1 MKKETLSRRTFL
13 QFSAVAA
20 GSTLLAA
27 CAGAAEP
34 DASSDASSGSADA
47 AAADSSSDQPAA
59 EKVSMVY
66 HSWTA
71 EPEGNG
77 EAIGIGMFA
86 EANPDID
93 IEHRVTPFDDYW
105 KALLTD
111 AGIGDPP
118 DAYLMNNFNWQL
130 YIDAGMGID
139 LAPPAAI
146 LDTPGTN
153 VEEYIPSVVEGCK
166 REGKLYG
173 FPKAINGSAFII
185 NKTLFEEAGV
195 DLPPDDT
202 DWTYAEFEEAAAALT
217 DTETSRFGCEI
228 ATGHAWIP
236 TFLFTLGGRYLDPEE
251 HKFAEGYLNSDANAE
266 WVNWIKGL
274 TDNGYKPAPG
284 GLDAFGGQVGGMIG
298 GNIAINHTDGF
309 QQVAQAWRAD
319 APYEWSGARTPIPAE
334 SVELKPHVALH
345 GLMVPQG
352 VKDVAKAVELAGY
365 VNYGAG
371 TDMDRPSKMSTR
383 LDFAEKQALTD
394 FPHFRALYDQVFANE
409 VQVHEGA
416 FITHVD
422 ILGEEWT
429 QMIERVILNDM
440 DAMESLNI
448 AAANFDKR
456 VAEKEA

>member
-1 MKKETLSRRTFL
+1 MKNNKLSRRRFL
-13 QFSAVAA
+13 QLTSMTTGGA
-20 GSTLLAA
+20 LLAA
-27 CAGAAEP
+27 CAGASAP
-34 DASSDASSGSADA
+34 SADSGSADSA
-47 AAADSSSDQPAA
+47 ASSAEQPAQ
-59 EKVSMVY
+59 ERVSMVY
-66 HSWTA
+66 HSWTS

-77 EAIGIGMFA
+77 EAIGIGLFA

-93 IEHRVTPFDDYW
+93 IEHRITPFADYW

-139 LAPPAAI
+139 MAPAAAI

-153 VEEYIPSVVEGCK
+153 VDEYIPSVVEGCK

-185 NKTLFEEAGV
+185 NKTLFDEAGAT
-195 DLPPDDT
+195 LPPDDA
-202 DWTYAEFEEAAAALT
+202 DWTYADFEEAAAALT
-217 DTETSRFGCEI
+217 DTDNNRFGCEI

-236 TFLFTLGGRYLDPEE
+236 TFLFTLGGRYLDPDE
-251 HKFAEGYLNSDANAE
+251 HKFADGYLNSEANAE

-274 TDNGYKPAPG
+274 VDNGYKPAPG

-309 QQVAQAWRAD
+309 QQVAQAMRAD
-319 APYEWSGARTPIPAE
+319 APYEWTGARTPIPAAGD
-334 SVELKPHVALH
+334 ELKPHVALH
-345 GLMVPQG
+345 GVMVPQG
-352 VKDVAKAVELAGY
+352 VNDVSKSVELSGF
-365 VNYGAG
+365 VNFGAG

-383 LDFAEKQALTD
+383 IDFAEKQALTD
-394 FPHFRALYDQVFANE
+394 YPHFRALYDQVFANE

-422 ILGEEWT
+422 ILGEEWN
-429 QMIERVILNDM
+429 QMIERVILDDM
-440 DAMESLNI
+440 AATESLNI

>member
-1 MKKETLSRRTFL
+1 MKNDKLSRRRFL
-13 QFSAVAA
+13 QLSGMTTGAA
-20 GSTLLAA
+20 FLAA
-27 CAGAAEP
+27 CAGAAAP
-34 DASSDASSGSADA
+34 SAGSDTDASSDGE
-47 AAADSSSDQPAA
+47 QPAA
-59 EKVSMVY
+59 EQVSMVY

-111 AGIGDPP
+111 AGIGEPP

-139 LAPPAAI
+139 LAPAAAV

-153 VEEYIPSVVEGCK
+153 VDEYIPSVLEGCK

-185 NKTLFEEAGV
+185 NKTLFDEAGV
-195 DLPPDDT
+195 DLPPDDRN
-202 DWTYAEFEEAAAALT
+202 WTYAEFEAAAEAMT
-217 DTETSRFGCEI
+217 DTESSQFGCEI

-236 TFLFTLGGRYLDPEE
+236 TFLFTLGGRYLDPDE
-251 HKFAEGYLNSDANAE
+251 HKFAEGYLNSEANGE
-266 WVNWIKGL
+266 WVNWIKKL
-274 TDNGYKPAPG
+274 VDNGWKPAPG

-309 QQVAQAWRAD
+309 QQVAQAMRAD
-319 APYEWSGARTPIPAE
+319 APYEWTGARTPIPAE
-334 SVELKPHVALH
+334 DVELKPHVALH
-345 GLMVPQG
+345 GVMVPQG
-352 VKDVAKAVELAGY
+352 VKDVSKAVELAGY

-383 LDFAEKQALTD
+383 IDFAEQQALTD
-394 FPHFRALYDQVFANE
+394 YPHFRALYDQVFADD

-422 ILGEEWT
+422 ILGEEWN
-429 QMIERVILNDM
+429 QMIERVILDDM